1 MAKSKIPGP
10 LERRRFIERDMS
22 EAQALA
28 LAEAYLAAGRNVE
41 AIEFL
46 CKADAQDRLA
56 TLRSEAVQA
65 GDLFL
70 FRAVNQATRQAPQ
83 NEEWAALA
91 RAAEAVGKDRYA
103 AEAIRQAERGE
114 D

>member
-1 MAKSKIPGP
+1 VAKSKIPGP

-70 FRAVNQATRQAPQ
+70 FRAVTQATRQAPQ

-103 AEAIRQAERGE
+103 TEAIRQAERGE

>member
-70 FRAVNQATRQAPQ
+70 FRAVTQATRQAPQ

-103 AEAIRQAERGE
+103 TEAIRQAERGE

>member
-1 MAKSKIPGP
+1 VAKSKIPGP

-70 FRAVNQATRQAPQ
+70 FRAVTQATRQAPQ